1 MLRGKVK
8 SLKIKIKDFEMNY
21 EDIGKGTPLI
31 LIHGMGGDTTE
42 WTPLIPELSK
52 EARCIAI
59 DLRGHGKSEKP
70 DMPYTL
76 DLFAEDVTTLMEKLN
91 IDQAYICGV
100 SMGGSVAL
108 KIALTQPKKVKGLI
122 LLDTTARVNPKSL
135 ETVGRW
141 GKILMEKGLD
151 AYIEAEI
158 NDIFHPMFSYR
169 HKDEIKAFAD
179 SMKTRDPTTIMR
191 IQQGYTKS
199 PIKLDKDIKNIK
211 VPTLIIHGREDTV
224 IPVEEAEFIH
234 KQIRNSQLIII
245 PFAGHGALLERKDFI
260 ADLILYFI
268 EESEK
273 KTKKS

>member
-1 MLRGKVK
+1 MK